1 MIQFF
6 MVIKIK
12 KEKSPPFP
20 AKEWAPYNSTY

>member
-1 MIQFF
+1 